1 MNGILLL
8 QKVPYYGDMDCFQ
21 MAIQDEQIC
30 LQFISKQ
37 SVQNL
42 ISKLW
47 HREWSSESG
56 LKTSFKVDTFRSTHT
71 FDTSSYF
78 IGNFFVL
85 KIYLSIVSFGILAP
99 FLVFKN
105 KHLKNYDEILEQFD
119 NYNNEK

>member
-1 MNGILLL
+1 MACSVLRIFDDNKEDYMNGILLL

-56 LKTSFKVDTFRSTHT
+56 FKTSFKVNTFYSKK
-71 FDTSSYF
+71 F
-78 IGNFFVL
+78 ILAFFYR
-85 KIYLSIVSFGILAP
+85 IYLLFTDLFEHCNVWCIGSFLSI
-99 FLVFKN
+99 
-105 KHLKNYDEILEQFD
+105 
-119 NYNNEK
+119 